1 MAAKIESIEGQPA
14 DAATGSDDKLNQ
26 QLRTIVEDLQRIGI
40 QPSPVEE
47 DEPVERDDLRPGI
60 TSYLDQEASE
70 RKAIYDRLVA
80 IENKLKK
87 RSSRG
92 FGRYLVAIL
101 IGVAAT
107 LAWQSYGESVKQ
119 IIATRAPELGWSP
132 QAKQM
137 IATSIQWIG
146 WTKPPAGPEKQ
157 ASPVAQTAPT
167 IPTLDP
173 RQVQQMTQNLEALR
187 QTTDQLAGGQDQMR
201 RDIARLEAA
210 VAELIAKMP
219 EPSAQPSVAPVR
231 KPSPTPPTS
240 RTPIPMR

>member
-1 MAAKIESIEGQPA
+1 MNPADEMAAKP
-14 DAATGSDDKLNQ
+14 DAAGSEKSDQ
-26 QLRTIVEDLQRIGI
+26 QLRTIVEDLQRIGVQGV
-40 QPSPVEE
+40 QPSPLEE
-47 DEPVERDDLRPGI
+47 DEPMESDDLRPGI
-60 TSYLDQEASE
+60 TSYLDHEASE
-70 RKAIYDRLVA
+70 RKAIHDHLVA
-80 IENKLKK
+80 IENEMKK
-87 RSSRG
+87 RGSRR

-137 IATSIQWIG
+137 IASWTLG
-146 WTKPPAGPEKQ
+146 WTKPPASSEKQ

-167 IPTLDP
+167 TPTLDP
-173 RQVQQMTQNLEALR
+173 SQVQQMTQNLEALR

-210 VAELIAKMP
+210 VAELIAKTP
-219 EPSAQPSVAPVR
+219 EPTAQPSVVPAH
-231 KPSPTPPTS
+231 KPTPPPS
-240 RTPIPMR
+240 RTPILPRQ